1 IQDLHISAFT
11 EPMIAHGTVELDDGL
26 FKQTI
31 TVEHDMRGLLKNS
44 SCTILDIPRTRPNLA
59 SVSELQ
65 DVKYTVSDRT
75 SQIQTKDVDHSRSE
89 SLSSSSP
96 TLRQQQLRE
105 HSDDISTRI
114 VELEGLVPRFHD
126 AQAEI
131 QRLRAELQWFRDQE
145 HSDWALGLSDSPPP
159 SYAEMGLTR
168 TLRGSEP

>member
-1 IQDLHISAFT
+1 MSDLHISAFT

-31 TVEHDMRGLLKNS
+31 T
-44 SCTILDIPRTRPNLA
+44 
-59 SVSELQ
+59 LQ

-145 HSDWALGLSDSPPP
+145 YSDWALGLSDSPPP

-168 TLRGSEP
+168 TLRGSKP